1 MSALRKAK
9 PYKRIV
15 TRKGKAFCPCRH
27 CDKGGWDAYMLQ
39 GDLWKMVLPPDV
51 RPNYT
56 AGFVCLRCA
65 LESIDRPLCREDITG
80 GMEDTFPSLGDPM
93 GADGFWFEIRFPKRD
108 AKRKA
113 HAIHLQDWPDGLED
127 PIGKIESEFGWLL
140 DRLSLQANKVIV
152 GVDYHDEKPFTIGS
166 IAL

>member
-1 MSALRKAK
+1 MKKPK

-15 TRKGKAFCPCRH
+15 TRKGETFCPCRH

-51 RPNYT
+51 RPSYA

-80 GMEDTFPSLGDPM
+80 CSDGYPSLGED
-93 GADGFWFEIRFPKRD
+93 DSDIEIRFPKRD
-108 AKRKA
+108 AKRKI
-113 HAIHLQDWPDGLED
+113 HAIHITPWSDLINDDD
-127 PIGKIESEFGWLL
+127 PVAEIERRYGWLL
-140 DRLSLQANKVIV
+140 DRLAIQANTVSVRAEYTDGVHTV
-152 GVDYHDEKPFTIGS
+152 GIIKLAE
-166 IAL
+166 AEAA